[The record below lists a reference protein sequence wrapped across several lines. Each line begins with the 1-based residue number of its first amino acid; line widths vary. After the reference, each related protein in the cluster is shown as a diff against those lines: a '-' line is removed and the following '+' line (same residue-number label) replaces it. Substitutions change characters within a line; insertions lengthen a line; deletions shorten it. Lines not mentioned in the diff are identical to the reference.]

1 MKKIF
6 TILVCMATMSFVFAQ
21 DATTEE
27 LVNPKDPMDKTVQII
42 VPENQRITTNPETGK
57 PKPASVKIEFMQ
69 NYDEAHIYYTCL
81 DVAFD
86 KGDAMVT
93 IADVLEDFKVQHD
106 YKKYTYLKRDKTR
119 HYKDERGIKMAE
131 MLSCVKFYR

>member
-6 TILVCMATMSFVFAQ
+6 AILVCMATMSFVFAQ

-27 LVNPKDPMDKTVQII
+27 LVNPKDPMDKTIQII

-69 NYDEAHIYYTCL
+69 NYDEVHVYYTCL

>member
-69 NYDEAHIYYTCL
+69 NYDEVHVYYTCL

>member
-6 TILVCMATMSFVFAQ
+6 AILVCMATMSFVFAQ

-27 LVNPKDPMDKTVQII
+27 LINPKDPTDKTVQII

-69 NYDEAHIYYTCL
+69 NYDEVHVYYTCL

>member
-27 LVNPKDPMDKTVQII
+27 LINPKDPMDKTVQII

>member
-6 TILVCMATMSFVFAQ
+6 AILVCMGTMSFVFAQ

-27 LVNPKDPMDKTVQII
+27 LINPKDPMDKTVQII

-69 NYDEAHIYYTCL
+69 NYDEVHVYYTCL

>member
-1 MKKIF
+1 
-6 TILVCMATMSFVFAQ
+6 MSFVFAQ

-27 LVNPKDPMDKTVQII
+27 LINPKDPMDKTVQII

-69 NYDEAHIYYTCL
+69 NYDEVHVYYTCL

>member
-1 MKKIF
+1 
-6 TILVCMATMSFVFAQ
+6 MSFVFAQ

-27 LVNPKDPMDKTVQII
+27 LINPKDPMDKTVQII

-69 NYDEAHIYYTCL
+69 NYDEVHVYYSCL

-86 KGDAMVT
+86 KGDAMAT

>member
-6 TILVCMATMSFVFAQ
+6 AILVCMATMSFVFAQ
-21 DATTEE
+21 DASTEE
-27 LVNPKDPMDKTVQII
+27 LINPKDPMDKTVQII

-69 NYDEAHIYYTCL
+69 NYDEVHVYYTCL

>member
-27 LVNPKDPMDKTVQII
+27 LINPKDPMDKTVQII

-69 NYDEAHIYYTCL
+69 NYDEVHVYYTCL

>member
-6 TILVCMATMSFVFAQ
+6 AILVCMATMSFVFAQ

-27 LVNPKDPMDKTVQII
+27 LINPKDPMDKTVQII

-69 NYDEAHIYYTCL
+69 NYDEVHVYYTCL

-119 HYKDERGIKMAE
+119 HYEDERGIKMAE

>member
-6 TILVCMATMSFVFAQ
+6 AILVCMATMSFVFAQ

-69 NYDEAHIYYTCL
+69 NYDEVHVYYTCL

>member
-1 MKKIF
+1 
-6 TILVCMATMSFVFAQ
+6 MSFVFSQ

-27 LVNPKDPMDKTVQII
+27 LINPKDPMDKTVQII

-69 NYDEAHIYYTCL
+69 NYDEVHVYYTCL